1 MPQAE
6 LNADQNMTSVTGG
19 IDERNSSSRLTSEEM
34 SQSRKMQRRRK
45 FIAFAFVTPL
55 ILFVLIAFVAPI
67 GTMLYRSVY
76 HPTVAQLIPDTL
88 AALSG
93 WDETGDRLPD
103 DDILNTFTL
112 ELRQLAVDRRSG
124 KLAEEI
130 NRALPG
136 SSSVIKSSA
145 RKLKKLDTEFLTSEG
160 AAKLLSLKPQWQD
173 VKIWREIKKS
183 GAVFTDGFYL
193 TALDLMRS
201 PEGAIVPR
209 DTQIYIKLYLKS
221 LKIALIITLLTAI
234 ISFPLSYYLATAPA
248 KTANTLMVFVLL
260 PFWTSL
266 LVRTTSWI
274 ALLQT
279 NGVVNSFLE
288 SIYVITEPIEM
299 LYTQFSTVIAMTHI
313 LLPFMIL
320 PLYSVMKGIDPSY
333 LRAAMSLGAKP
344 IPAFI
349 RIYMPMTVPGLS
361 AGALLVFIISIG
373 YYITPALV
381 GGTEGQMVSNI
392 IAFHM
397 QSSNNWELAAA
408 LGSLLL
414 GLILALYWIYDRLV
428 GVSNIKLG

>member
-1 MPQAE
+1 
-6 LNADQNMTSVTGG
+6 V
-19 IDERNSSSRLTSEEM
+19 
-34 SQSRKMQRRRK
+34 
-45 FIAFAFVTPL
+45 
-55 ILFVLIAFVAPI
+55 
-67 GTMLYRSVY
+67 
-76 HPTVAQLIPDTL
+76 
-88 AALSG
+88 
-93 WDETGDRLPD
+93 
-103 DDILNTFTL
+103 
-112 ELRQLAVDRRSG
+112 ELRQLAIDRDSG
-124 KLAEEI
+124 KLAGEI
-130 NRALPG
+130 NSGLPG
-136 SSSVIKSSA
+136 SSSVIKA
-145 RKLKKLDTEFLTSEG
+145 TGRKMKKMDPALLSSEG
-160 AAKLLSLKPQWQD
+160 ASLLIATKPQWQT
-173 VKIWREIKKS
+173 VEIWRVIKKS
-183 GAVFTDGFYL
+183 GAIFTDSSYL
-193 TALDLMRS
+193 TALDLDRNS
-201 PEGAIVPR
+201 DDEIVPR
-209 DTQIYIKLYLKS
+209 DTQVYIQLYLKS
-221 LKIALIITLLTAI
+221 LKIALTITLLTALI
-234 ISFPLSYYLATAPA
+234 GFPLSYYLATASP

-279 NGVVNSFLE
+279 NGVVNSVLQYLHAI
-288 SIYVITEPIEM
+288 SEPIEM
-299 LYTQFSTVIAMTHI
+299 LYTEFATVIAMTHI

-381 GGTEGQMVSNI
+381 GGTDGQMISNI

-397 QSSNNWELAAA
+397 KSSNNWELAAA

-414 GLILALYWIYDRLV
+414 ALILLIYWIYDRLV

>member
-1 MPQAE
+1 MPQFD
-6 LNADQNMTSVTGG
+6 LTTNSNKVRSV
-19 IDERNSSSRLTSEEM
+19 LTVEEM
-34 SQSRKMQRRRK
+34 AQSRKIQRRRK
-45 FIAFAFVTPL
+45 LIAFAFVTPL
-55 ILFVLIAFVAPI
+55 LVFVMIAFIAPI
-67 GTMLYRSVY
+67 GTMLYRSIY
-76 HPTVAQLIPDTL
+76 NPTVAQLIPDTL
-88 AALSG
+88 EALSD
-93 WDETGDRLPD
+93 WDESSDARPD
-103 DDILNTFTL
+103 DAILNRFAV
-112 ELRQLAVDRRSG
+112 ELRQLAIDRNSG

-130 NRALPG
+130 NRGLPG
-136 SSSVIKSSA
+136 SSSVIKSTG
-145 RKLKKLDTEFLTSEG
+145 RKMKKMDPALLSREG
-160 AAKLLSLKPQWQD
+160 ASLLIATKPQWQT
-173 VKIWREIKKS
+173 VEIWRVMKKS
-183 GAVFTDGFYL
+183 GAIFTDSSYL
-193 TALDLMRS
+193 TALDLDRNS
-201 PEGAIVPR
+201 DHEIVPR
-209 DTQIYIKLYLKS
+209 DTQVYIQLYFKS
-221 LKIALIITLLTAI
+221 LKIALTITLLTALI
-234 ISFPLSYYLATAPA
+234 GFPLSYYLATASP

-279 NGVVNSFLE
+279 NGVVNSVLQ
-288 SIYVITEPIEM
+288 YLHVISEPIEM
-299 LYTQFSTVIAMTHI
+299 LYTEFATIIAMTHI

-381 GGTEGQMVSNI
+381 GGTDGQMISNI

-414 GLILALYWIYDRLV
+414 GLILLLYWIYDRLV

>member
-1 MPQAE
+1 MSQAE
-6 LNADQNMTSVTGG
+6 LSNDAPRARST
-19 IDERNSSSRLTSEEM
+19 LTDEEM
-34 SQSRKMQRRRK
+34 AQSRKMQRRRK
-45 FIAFAFVTPL
+45 LIAFAFVTPL
-55 ILFVLIAFVAPI
+55 LIFVMIAFIAPI

-88 AALSG
+88 EALSS
-93 WDETGDRLPD
+93 WDEKGDNRPD
-103 DDILNTFTL
+103 DAVLNRFAV
-112 ELRQLAVDRRSG
+112 ELQQLALKRKSG
-124 KLAEEI
+124 KLGEEI
-130 NRALPG
+130 NRAMPG
-136 SSSVIKSSA
+136 TSSVIKSTA
-145 RKLKKLDTEFLTSEG
+145 RKFKKLDTELLKIEG
-160 AAKLLSLKPQWQD
+160 AARLFASKPHWKE
-173 VKIWREIKKS
+173 VEIWRVMKSS
-183 GAVFTDGFYL
+183 GALFTANSYL
-193 TALDLMRS
+193 TALDLDRNS
-201 PEGAIVPR
+201 IGEIVAR
-209 DTQIYIKLYLKS
+209 DTQVYIRLYLKS
-221 LKIALIITLLTAI
+221 LKIALMITFLTAI
-234 ISFPLSYYLATAPA
+234 IGFPLSYYLATASS

-279 NGVVNSFLE
+279 NGVVNTFLQ
-288 SIYVITEPIEM
+288 SIHAITEPFEM
-299 LYTQFSTVIAMTHI
+299 LYTQSATVISMTHI

-333 LRAAMSLGAKP
+333 FRAAMSLGAKP

-349 RIYMPMTVPGLS
+349 RIYLPMTVPGLS

-381 GGTEGQMVSNI
+381 GGTDGQMISNI

-414 GLILALYWIYDRLV
+414 ALILALYWLYDRLV

>member
-1 MPQAE
+1 M
-6 LNADQNMTSVTGG
+6 
-19 IDERNSSSRLTSEEM
+19 
-34 SQSRKMQRRRK
+34 
-45 FIAFAFVTPL
+45 
-55 ILFVLIAFVAPI
+55 
-67 GTMLYRSVY
+67 
-76 HPTVAQLIPDTL
+76 
-88 AALSG
+88 
-93 WDETGDRLPD
+93 
-103 DDILNTFTL
+103 
-112 ELRQLAVDRRSG
+112 
-124 KLAEEI
+124 
-130 NRALPG
+130 
-136 SSSVIKSSA
+136 
-145 RKLKKLDTEFLTSEG
+145 
-160 AAKLLSLKPQWQD
+160 
-173 VKIWREIKKS
+173 
-183 GAVFTDGFYL
+183 FTDGFYL

>member
-1 MPQAE
+1 MVNTAGAGQVAPAQSSDQTILTAAEAAQA
-6 LNADQNMTSVTGG
+6 
-19 IDERNSSSRLTSEEM
+19 
-34 SQSRKMQRRRK
+34 RKNERRRK
-45 FIAFAFVTPL
+45 TVACLFVTPL
-55 ILFVLIAFVAPI
+55 LLFVLIAFIAPI

-76 HPTVAQLIPDTL
+76 HPTVSQLIPDTL
-88 AALSG
+88 QSLSG
-93 WDETGDRLPD
+93 WDDSTGIRPEDAV
-103 DDILNTFTL
+103 LNIFSL
-112 ELRQLAVDRRSG
+112 ELQRLAKERKAG

-130 NRALPG
+130 NRARPG
-136 SSSVIKSSA
+136 SSSLIKSTA
-145 RKLKKLDTEFLTSEG
+145 RKLKKIDRNELATGG
-160 AAKLLSLKPQWQD
+160 ADQLLALKPQWQE
-173 VKIWREIKKS
+173 VELWRVIKRS
-183 GAVFTDGFYL
+183 GAPFTDKFYL
-193 TALDLMRS
+193 TALDLSRDKA
-201 PEGAIVPR
+201 GDIVPR
-209 DTQIYIKLYLKS
+209 DTRIYLQLYWKS
-221 LKIALIITLLTAI
+221 LKIALLITVLTAI
-234 ISFPLSYYLATAPA
+234 IGFPLSYYLANAPA

-279 NGVVNSFLE
+279 NGVVNSFLQWTH
-288 SIYVITEPIEM
+288 IITEPIEM

-333 LRAAMSLGAKP
+333 FRAALSLGAKP

-349 RIYMPMTVPGLS
+349 RIYMPMTLPGIS

-381 GGTEGQMVSNI
+381 GGTDGQMISNI

-414 GLILALYWIYDRLV
+414 GLIMLLYWVYDRTV

>member
-6 LNADQNMTSVTGG
+6 LNADQTMNNGADSTRHSSHSGLTP
-19 IDERNSSSRLTSEEM
+19 DEKIQ
-34 SQSRKMQRRRK
+34 SQRMQRRRK
-45 FIAFAFVTPL
+45 FIAFAFVAPL
-55 ILFVLIAFVAPI
+55 IIFVLIAFVAPI

-88 AALSG
+88 EALSG
-93 WDETGDRLPD
+93 WDETGSELPD
-103 DDILNTFTL
+103 QTILNIFSV
-112 ELRQLAVDRRSG
+112 ELQHLAKERRSG

-145 RKLKKLDTEFLTSEG
+145 RKLKKLDPELLASEG
-160 AAKLLSLKPQWQD
+160 GAKLLSLKPQWHK
-173 VKIWREIKKS
+173 VEIWREMKKS
-183 GAVFTDGFYL
+183 GAIFTDGFYL

-201 PEGAIVPR
+201 PEGNIVPR

-221 LKIALIITLLTAI
+221 LKIALLITFLTAI

-288 SIYVITEPIEM
+288 SIHLITEPIEM

-349 RIYMPMTVPGLS
+349 RIYMPMTIPGLS

>member
-1 MPQAE
+1 MSQAE
-6 LNADQNMTSVTGG
+6 ISNDAPRARST
-19 IDERNSSSRLTSEEM
+19 LTDEEM
-34 SQSRKMQRRRK
+34 AQSKKMQRRRK
-45 FIAFAFVTPL
+45 LIAFAFVTPL
-55 ILFVLIAFVAPI
+55 LIFVMIAFIAPI

-76 HPTVAQLIPDTL
+76 HPTVAQLIPETL
-88 AALSG
+88 EALSS
-93 WDETGDRLPD
+93 WDEKGDTRPD
-103 DDILNTFTL
+103 DAVLNRFAI
-112 ELRQLAVDRRSG
+112 ELQQLALDRKSG
-124 KLAEEI
+124 KLGEEI
-130 NRALPG
+130 NRAMPG
-136 SSSVIKSSA
+136 TSSVIKSTA
-145 RKLKKLDTEFLTSEG
+145 RKFKKIDTELLKTEG
-160 AAKLLSLKPQWQD
+160 AARLFASKPHWKE
-173 VKIWREIKKS
+173 VEIWRVMKS
-183 GAVFTDGFYL
+183 SGEVFTANSYL
-193 TALDLMRS
+193 TALDLDRNSMG
-201 PEGAIVPR
+201 EIVAR
-209 DTQIYIKLYLKS
+209 DTQVYIRLYLKS
-221 LKIALIITLLTAI
+221 LKIALMITFLTAI
-234 ISFPLSYYLATAPA
+234 IGFPLSYYLATASS

-279 NGVVNSFLE
+279 NGVVNTFLQ
-288 SIYVITEPIEM
+288 SIHAISEPFEM
-299 LYTQFSTVIAMTHI
+299 LYTQSATVISMTHI

-333 LRAAMSLGAKP
+333 FRAAMSLGAKP

-349 RIYMPMTVPGLS
+349 RIYLPMTVPGLS

-381 GGTEGQMVSNI
+381 GGTDGQMISNI

-414 GLILALYWIYDRLV
+414 ALILALYWLYDRLV